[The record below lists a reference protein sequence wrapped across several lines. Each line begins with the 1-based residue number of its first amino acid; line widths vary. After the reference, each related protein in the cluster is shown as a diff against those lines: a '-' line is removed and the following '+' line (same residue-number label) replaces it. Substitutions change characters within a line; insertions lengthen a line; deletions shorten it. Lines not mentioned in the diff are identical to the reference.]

1 MTMSPVLV
9 ARDGGDHFHF
19 LNTLQTAKLNSEQTN
34 GALTAVEFYAPK
46 NFGPPLHLHDA
57 EDELFYILDGELWLS
72 CGDVE
77 AVHGQGAMAW
87 LPRGLPHTF
96 QVRSETARVLDGL
109 DAVGLRAIP
118 RRARRADRQ
127 TRDARAGT
135 DRSRARRRSLRV
147 STASRCSARR
157 PRPSA
162 SRSPGRRRRP
172 SSSPRSRRRARRR

>member
-9 ARDGGDHFHF
+9 ARDEGDHFHF

-57 EDELFYILDGELWLS
+57 EDEMFYILDGELWLS

-77 AVHGQGAMAW
+77 AVHGTGAMAW

-96 QVRSETARVLDGL
+96 QVRSETARVL
-109 DAVGLRAIP
+109 
-118 RRARRADRQ
+118 
-127 TRDARAGT
+127 T
-135 DRSRARRRSLRV
+135 V
-147 STASRCSARR
+147 ST
-157 PRPSA
+157 PSGFERFVA
-162 SRSPGRRRRP
+162 ALGERTDKPVMPEPEEIDPAHVAQVCAEYNIQVLGP
-172 SSSPRSRRRARRR
+172 PPAPVG